1 MEHMKFHSYLNRYF
15 YLSTKIIK
23 TYKTWW
29 LKLTKDSL
37 MKFNNLKNK
46 KSLIDLGFKDGSAIC
61 IVNNLNQMLA
71 K

>member
-1 MEHMKFHSYLNRYF
+1 MMVEIQDSQQNDEINNSGMNSLN
-15 YLSTKIIK
+15 L
-23 TYKTWW
+23 
-29 LKLTKDSL
+29 LTKDSL

-46 KSLIDLGFKDGSAIC
+46 KSLIDLGFKDGSALC

>member
-1 MEHMKFHSYLNRYF
+1 MIEIQDSQQNDEINNSGINSLN
-15 YLSTKIIK
+15 L
-23 TYKTWW
+23 
-29 LKLTKDSL
+29 LTKDSL

-46 KSLIDLGFKDGSAIC
+46 KSLIDLGFKDGSALC

>member
-1 MEHMKFHSYLNRYF
+1 MMIEIQESQQNDEINNSGINSLN
-15 YLSTKIIK
+15 L
-23 TYKTWW
+23 
-29 LKLTKDSL
+29 LTKDSL

-46 KSLIDLGFKDGSAIC
+46 KSLIDLGFKDGSALC

>member
-1 MEHMKFHSYLNRYF
+1 MMIEIQDSQQNDEINNSGINSLN
-15 YLSTKIIK
+15 L
-23 TYKTWW
+23 
-29 LKLTKDSL
+29 LTKDSL

-46 KSLIDLGFKDGSAIC
+46 KSLIDLGFKDGSALC

>member
-1 MEHMKFHSYLNRYF
+1 MMVEIQDSQQNDEINNSGINSLN
-15 YLSTKIIK
+15 L
-23 TYKTWW
+23 
-29 LKLTKDSL
+29 LTKDSL

-46 KSLIDLGFKDGSAIC
+46 KSLIDLGFKDGSALC